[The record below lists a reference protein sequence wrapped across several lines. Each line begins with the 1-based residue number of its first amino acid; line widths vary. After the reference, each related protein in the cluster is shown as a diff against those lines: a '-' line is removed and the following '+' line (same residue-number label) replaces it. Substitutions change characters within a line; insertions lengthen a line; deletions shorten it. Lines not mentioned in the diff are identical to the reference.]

1 MSKFYHQNDLQ
12 IGFFDE
18 QDYFN
23 ALSEL
28 GNPLEIVSQIID
40 FEMFREPLT
49 KALEKQQRK
58 SRAGRPPFDPVFV
71 FKCLFLQ
78 RMYGLSDHQA
88 QFLMIDR
95 ISFRRFLGV
104 SRADDIPD
112 EKTLWKYR
120 EALCQDGVFDHLFEQ
135 FHQHLQEQGC
145 IANEGKII
153 DASFVEMPIQRN
165 SRDENA
171 QIKKG
176 KGSKLWSENKHKKA
190 HKDTDAR
197 WTKKNQQNHYGYKM
211 HVKADRKSKLIDD
224 YHVTAANVHDNK
236 GVAALLSDKDRGQ
249 DLLLDSGYVGPA
261 VENMAKAVGMNP
273 IVCAKGY
280 RNKPLND
287 EQKSANKPIARVR
300 CRIEHIFG
308 FIEGSMKGLVVRSVG
323 MLRAKANIALTAL
336 TYNMLRL
343 CQIVKLGMN

>member
-1 MSKFYHQNDLQ
+1 MSKFYHQNDQQ

-18 QDYFN
+18 QNNFN

-49 KALEKQQRK
+49 KALEKKEQK

-95 ISFRRFLGV
+95 ISFRQFLGV
-104 SRADDIPD
+104 FLADDIPD

-120 EALCQDGVFDHLFEQ
+120 EALSQDGVFDRLFKL
-135 FHQHLQEQGC
+135 FHQQLQEQGH

-153 DASFVEMPIQRN
+153 DASFVEIPIQRN

-171 QIKKG
+171 KIKKG
-176 KGSKLWSENKHKKA
+176 KGNKLWSDNKHKKA

-197 WTKKNQQNHYGYKM
+197 WTKKNQQSYFGYKM
-211 HVKADRKSKLIDD
+211 HVKADKKSKLIDD
-224 YHVTAANVHDNK
+224 YHVTAANVHDSK
-236 GVAALLSDKDRGQ
+236 GMAPLLSNNDSGQ
-249 DLLLDSGYVGPA
+249 DLLLDAGYVGPA
-261 VENMAKAVGMNP
+261 VEEAAKAVGMNP

-287 EQKSANKPIARVR
+287 EQKAANKPIARVR

-308 FIEGSMKGLVVRSVG
+308 FIEGSMKGLVLRSVG
-323 MLRAKANIALTAL
+323 MVRAKANIALTAL